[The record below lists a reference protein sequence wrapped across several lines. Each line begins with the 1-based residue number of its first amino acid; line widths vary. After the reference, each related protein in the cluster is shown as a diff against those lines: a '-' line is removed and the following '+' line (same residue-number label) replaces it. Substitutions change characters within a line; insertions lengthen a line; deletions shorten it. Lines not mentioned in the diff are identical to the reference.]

1 MQEQLGRP
9 VDPRRGW
16 DALQRVGYSTRVPR
30 PQHAKA
36 DPAKQ
41 EEFKK
46 TLPEELARIQHLYP
60 DVFVELWAMDEHR
73 IGLKPILR
81 RVWAPKG
88 TPVRAVV
95 AQRYQWMSAYGF
107 VHPQSGQTS
116 WLLMPSVNVFEFS
129 AALEVFAQEIGA
141 GPEKPILLVLDGAG
155 WHTSAHLRL
164 PAGIHLL
171 FLPPYSPE
179 REPCERLWPLTNEP
193 LANRGFPTLDA
204 LEQVQIERCRWMQTQ
219 TSLVRASPC
228 FHWWPTPLDRT
239 STDLV

>member
-1 MQEQLGRP
+1 
-9 VDPRRGW
+9 
-16 DALQRVGYSTRVPR
+16 
-30 PQHAKA
+30 
-36 DPAKQ
+36 
-41 EEFKK
+41 
-46 TLPEELARIQHLYP
+46 
-60 DVFVELWAMDEHR
+60 MDEHR

-141 GPEKPILLVLDGAG
+141 GPEKPLLLVLDGAG

-179 REPCERLWPLTNEP
+179 LQPCERLWPLTNEL
-193 LANRGFPTLDA
+193 LANRSFRTLD
-204 LEQVQIERCRWMQTQ
+204 EQETAQAERCVLLQNQPDVIRSATH
-219 TSLVRASPC
+219 
-228 FHWWPTPLDRT
+228 FHWWPP
-239 STDLV
+239 SNSKHQ

>member
-1 MQEQLGRP
+1 MPKPIPPSKKSL
-9 VDPRRGW
+9 
-16 DALQRVGYSTRVPR
+16 
-30 PQHAKA
+30 
-36 DPAKQ
+36 
-41 EEFKK
+41 KK

-95 AQRYQWMSAYGF
+95 AQRSQWMDAYGF

-155 WHTSAHLRL
+155 WHTSPHLRL
-164 PAGIHLL
+164 PAGLHLL
-171 FLPPYSPE
+171 FLPPSSPE

-193 LANRGFPTLDA
+193 LANRCFPTLDA

-228 FHWWPTPLDRT
+228 FHWWPTPLD
-239 STDLV
+239 ST